1 MSSSIIRGDCM
12 STITLEE
19 CVNGSTDLRGN
30 WIELDDTALIGMFS
44 SVIVENQQEEELGAE
59 FAFHRVRDEEFYEER
74 FPGFADE
81 VYTILAKE
89 QKRLDEERN
98 KETKKVFEKV
108 DEMQNEIVELSKNIN
123 DLAVAMGK

>member
-1 MSSSIIRGDCM
+1 MSAIVRGDCM
-12 STITLEE
+12 PTITLEE
-19 CVNGSTDLRGN
+19 CVSGDTDMKGN
-30 WIELDDTALIGMFS
+30 WVQIDDITLVDMFS
-44 SVIVENQQEEELGAE
+44 SVIVENQQEELGAE
-59 FAFHRVRDEEFYEER
+59 FAFHKVRDEEFYEER
-74 FPGFADE
+74 FPGFDPS

-123 DLAVAMGK
+123 DLAIAMGK

>member
-1 MSSSIIRGDCM
+1 M

-123 DLAVAMGK
+123 DLGIAMGK

>member
-1 MSSSIIRGDCM
+1 M

-19 CVNGSTDLRGN
+19 CVNGSTDLKGN

-74 FPGFADE
+74 FPGFSDE
-81 VYTILAKE
+81 VYTILSNE

-108 DEMQNEIVELSKNIN
+108 DEMQNEIVDLEKNIK

>member
-1 MSSSIIRGDCM
+1 MSAIIRGDCM
-12 STITLEE
+12 PTITLEE
-19 CVNGSTDLRGN
+19 CVNGETDMKGN
-30 WIELDDTALIGMFS
+30 WVELDDITLVDMFS
-44 SVIVENQQEEELGAE
+44 SVIVANNQEEELGSE

-108 DEMQNEIVELSKNIN
+108 DEMENEIVELSKNIN
-123 DLAVAMGK
+123 DLGIVMGK

>member
-1 MSSSIIRGDCM
+1 MSAIVRGDCM
-12 STITLEE
+12 PTITLEE
-19 CVNGSTDLRGN
+19 CVNGDTDMKGN
-30 WIELDDTALIGMFS
+30 WVQLDDITLVDMFS
-44 SVIVENQQEEELGAE
+44 SVIVENQQEELGAE
-59 FAFHRVRDEEFYEER
+59 FAFHKVRDEEFYEER
-74 FPGFADE
+74 FPGFDPS

-123 DLAVAMGK
+123 DLAIAMGK